1 MPITVTSKDSGL
13 TIALSGEID
22 HHGARAMMAQLD
34 EAITTRL
41 PARLVLDMSGVTFMD
56 SSGIAV
62 LLRALRQMERHGG
75 ALRAV
80 RIPAQARRVLDAAGV
95 GRLIPFD

>member
-1 MPITVTSKDSGL
+1 MPITVTSRDSEL

-22 HHGARAMMAQLD
+22 HHAARELMAQLD
-34 EAITTRL
+34 QTVAERL
-41 PARLVLDMSGVTFMD
+41 PAHLVLDLSGVTFMD

-75 ALRAV
+75 SLRAAH
-80 RIPAQARRVLDAAGV
+80 IPAQARRVLDAAGV